1 MTTYGC
7 EVWKLKEKNKTK
19 VKSHRDGLLE
29 ESAGKSRLERVTNKS
44 EKYMGVTHIII
55 DEHSTCMVRAKMP
68 KTRILK

>member
-29 ESAGKSRLERVTNKS
+29 ESAGKSRLERVTNES
-44 EKYMGVTHIII
+44 EKYESYT
-55 DEHSTCMVRAKMP
+55 
-68 KTRILK
+68 